1 MSLTRQD
8 FRSGMKFLRCRPG
21 VNLLRYAESVT
32 IGTIGIIILPVS
44 RRYERKGIRGGDE
57 SF

>member
-1 MSLTRQD
+1 
-8 FRSGMKFLRCRPG
+8 MKFLRCRPG

-32 IGTIGIIILPVS
+32 IGTIGVIILPVS